1 MLLLLAEALHGDAGI
16 GDLWEQIPYLLLVLK
31 KSH

>member
-1 MLLLLAEALHGDAGI
+1 MFLLLAEALHDEAGI
-16 GDLWEQIPYLLLVLK
+16 GDLWEQIPYLLLVVK